1 MHPYSRA
8 SIASALNSRTLSLH
22 GALGRSKSSRENLL
36 MHAHAA
42 LLRWLISCV
51 SSPSSLTRSPKYRNW
66 AVWAYFC
73 PAASMTSGGS
83 GDPPFFGC
91 FSGVRIKRVSVFFSD
106 TVRPNSPNTS
116 TIVVIILANPSWDL
130 DTTPASSA
138 QNIPQT
144 NTNSSTLPVHIY
156 VLTTDTVDHEQVWQ
170 PCAVDPYYS
179 AISKW
184 WPYLL
189 ALYIN
194 TDHQQ

>member
-51 SSPSSLTRSPKYRNW
+51 SSPSSLTRPPKYRNW

-73 PAASMTSGGS
+73 PAASMTSGG

-91 FSGVRIKRVSVFFSD
+91 FSGARVKRVSVFFSD
-106 TVRPNSPNTS
+106 TV
-116 TIVVIILANPSWDL
+116 
-130 DTTPASSA
+130 
-138 QNIPQT
+138 QCNI
-144 NTNSSTLPVHIY
+144 
-156 VLTTDTVDHEQVWQ
+156 
-170 PCAVDPYYS
+170 CR
-179 AISKW
+179 AIR
-184 WPYLL
+184 
-189 ALYIN
+189 YIN
-194 TDHQQ
+194 TGKIPSRAECASLTRSPWGALILLSYSCQAFLNCSPLFPTFPTVT